1 MLYWKFLA
9 EGGTV
14 AGNPRLGGGEE
25 NPPALLPGP
34 SAAAPWGWH
43 IPWGT
48 LSLGTEKCLHLLSV
62 LFFNN
67 KN

>member
-9 EGGTV
+9 EGSTV
-14 AGNPRLGGGEE
+14 VGNPRLGGGEE
-25 NPPALLPGP
+25 NPPAQDPQLLPP
-34 SAAAPWGWH
+34 QGWH
-43 IPWGT
+43 IHWGC
-48 LSLGTEKCLHLLSV
+48 EKCLHLLSI

>member
-9 EGGTV
+9 EGSTV
-14 AGNPRLGGGEE
+14 VGNPRLVGGKES
-25 NPPALLPGP
+25 PPARDPQLLP
-34 SAAAPWGWH
+34 PWGWH

-48 LSLGTEKCLHLLSV
+48 LPLGTEKCLHLLSI